1 MKENDERDHLQWCN
15 VKIYPIHLLSYVAR
29 QNQSFASGKRSRW
42 SWRSNLRRFIEMS
55 SLWTG
60 MLNAGRKFGI
70 SCKISTEFFDF
81 DVFNIF
87 LGVSFGTHYVH
98 NVFTS

>member
-29 QNQSFASGKRSRW
+29 QNQSFVSGKHSRW

-60 MLNAGRKFGI
+60 MLREFGI
-70 SCKISTEFFDF
+70 IFTEFFDF

-87 LGVSFGTHYVH
+87 LGVSSGTHYVH